1 MKHLRNFI
9 IAVMIAALALP
20 AFASG
25 AQDGASKL
33 AQIKKAGKLVIGTSA
48 DYPPYEFHSLA
59 GGKDVVVGFD
69 IAIAEEIAK
78 DLGVKLEI
86 KDMQFDGLLAA
97 LQAGNIDIV
106 ISGMTP
112 TDERKLSVDFSS
124 IYYYAI
130 QGVMVRAADKAKFAT
145 VEALKGAKLSAQKG
159 TIQVGIAKKQIL
171 GLSDA
176 DAEKDSA
183 QVKELGTI
191 KNLVLDLKNGKVDAI
206 VAELPV
212 AAAYVGKN
220 ADLAIAAP
228 TFKDDDG
235 GSAVALKKGN
245 ADLLASVNKTLDRLL
260 AAKKIDQ
267 FVADANELVEN

>member
-1 MKHLRNFI
+1 
-9 IAVMIAALALP
+9 
-20 AFASG
+20 
-25 AQDGASKL
+25 
-33 AQIKKAGKLVIGTSA
+33 
-48 DYPPYEFHSLA
+48 
-59 GGKDVVVGFD
+59 VG
-69 IAIAEEIAK
+69 
-78 DLGVKLEI
+78 L
-86 KDMQFDGLLAA
+86 
-97 LQAGNIDIV
+97 
-106 ISGMTP
+106 
-112 TDERKLSVDFSS
+112 
-124 IYYYAI
+124 
-130 QGVMVRAADKAKFAT
+130 
-145 VEALKGAKLSAQKG
+145 
-159 TIQVGIAKKQIL
+159 AKKQIL

-176 DAEKDSA
+176 DAEKDSGR
-183 QVKELGTI
+183 VKELGTI

-245 ADLLASVNKTLDRLL
+245 ADLLASVNKTLERLL